1 MDLRIEYKNATHQ
14 QTMDLF
20 SRFYSQELMTKTTK
34 STQIAAEEAAKKA
47 VVVSDEAA
55 ALIKKSDN
63 SSFLAAVPTIEQVAE
78 LAAQFADKVPENR
91 YSIAQ
96 LQGYLLCS
104 KRDPR
109 GAVNNIDEWVGDR
122 EKEQAEKD
130 ARLAKRAAE
139 RAKWLKMEKFR
150 QKKEKQ
156 MEVDAEK
163 EMLAEAEQAEKLE
176 KEMEN
181 AADEDDAAEKK
192 EKKEDEE
199 TKEDESKAADAASDK
214 DSEPEMVE
222 SVTPLSSS

>member
-1 MDLRIEYKNATHQ
+1 
-14 QTMDLF
+14 
-20 SRFYSQELMTKTTK
+20 MTKTTK
-34 STQIAAEEAAKKA
+34 STQIAEEVAKQA

-63 SSFLAAVPTIEQVAE
+63 SSFLASVPTVDEVAE
-78 LAAQFADKVPENR
+78 LAVTFAEKVPENR

-109 GAVNNIDEWVGDR
+109 GAVKNIDEWVGER

-150 QKKEKQ
+150 QKKEKL
-156 MEVDAEK
+156 MEQDAEK
-163 EMLAEAEQAEKLE
+163 EMLAEADQAEKLE
-176 KEMEN
+176 KEMEEH
-181 AADEDDAAEKK
+181 ADAEDE
-192 EKKEDEE
+192 EKKEDE
-199 TKEDESKAADAASDK
+199 TKEDESKTADAASDK